1 MVLGFSNL
9 RSQDLP
15 DLGRRA
21 QVIPAGATMAE
32 SGWSVGPLPV
42 HWPQTAFW
50 EARGTAFVVACQPFA
65 PSTLTHSA
73 GQEVDGCLASQGSE
87 PLTHPGRR
95 SLRVILRSISVA
107 RLCAFAS
114 FLEPGRWPSAF
125 PGATGGKLL
134 QALDGCRQ
142 HAPFGL
148 QLRDDPVEVHV
159 KPPSGAGQ
167 RIRASTVNLGGSG
180 SSSGSTARLSS

>member
-73 GQEVDGCLASQGSE
+73 GQGVDGCLASQASE
-87 PLTHPGRR
+87 PLTHSGRR
-95 SLRVILRSISVA
+95 SLRVILRSISIA
-107 RLCAFAS
+107 RLPTFAS
-114 FLEPGRWPSAF
+114 FTEPCRWPSPL
-125 PGATGGKLL
+125 PGAASGKLF
-134 QALDGCRQ
+134 QALNGGSQRV
-142 HAPFGL
+142 PFGFEFL
-148 QLRDDPVEVHV
+148 NDSVQIHLT
-159 KPPSGAGQ
+159 PSSRAG
-167 RIRASTVNLGGSG
+167 RRTHAATANPGGSG
-180 SSSGSTARLSS
+180 SAAGSIG

>member
-73 GQEVDGCLASQGSE
+73 GQGVDGCLASQASE
-87 PLTHPGRR
+87 PLTHSGRR
-95 SLRVILRSISVA
+95 SLRVILRSIRVA

-114 FLEPGRWPSAF
+114 FTEPFRWPSASWRGQRQAV
-125 PGATGGKLL
+125 PGTRWL
-134 QALDGCRQ
+134 RQ
-142 HAPFGL
+142 VCPA
-148 QLRDDPVEVHV
+148 R
-159 KPPSGAGQ
+159 PSGD
-167 RIRASTVNLGGSG
+167 RKST
-180 SSSGSTARLSS
+180 RLN